1 MELSMPVKHLLSL
14 LMLLMLFSPAYGQT
28 DRQTQRIVSVDSNA
42 TEILLALGLAD
53 QIVAAD
59 VTSQSLLSPSVPD
72 LGYHRSLSAEGI
84 LQYHPDWVIGSEHMG
99 PPETLALLEKASLK
113 LIKLNSPSSPTQ
125 LAENVS
131 TLGKLLGREQQAI
144 RVVEKIE
151 ALQAHFPSA
160 SRQDHRMV
168 FLLDLGDRGLSQA
181 GKGTTADA
189 LIRLLGGT
197 NISKFAGYQSVSIE
211 ALLAIN
217 PDVILLGQ
225 REDQVLDSEAIRQQ
239 YPLLSH
245 TLAGQQSRIISVNAA
260 ELVAGLSLG
269 ALDEASLI
277 INRLKNQP

>member
-1 MELSMPVKHLLSL
+1 MPVKHLLSL

-168 FLLDLGDRGLSQA
+168 FLLNLGDRGLSQA

>member
-1 MELSMPVKHLLSL
+1 MPVKHLLSL

-84 LQYHPDWVIGSEHMG
+84 LQYHPDWVIGSEHMA

-160 SRQDHRMV
+160 SRQDHRIV